1 MCCTEP
7 QPQGTAGNPATATA
21 RHLQLCAL
29 ALPFQAMS
37 TGLTVPRFSMLF
49 PHVVNLEATT
59 AARSLGE
66 TLLASGAEAG
76 VPYLE
81 FSVALALVLVLLV
94 MVCGD
99 VLRARAKVTKRVL
112 PNVWCAWKGMVVQ
125 AVTHTKR
132 RQHSFQ
138 VIIRITSLLQLGLQ
152 LLNNGLQLRLFL
164 PLKRNQ
170 FGLHPLNLFLHLL
183 HGLPSK
189 Q

>member
-1 MCCTEP
+1 
-7 QPQGTAGNPATATA
+7 
-21 RHLQLCAL
+21 
-29 ALPFQAMS
+29 MS
-37 TGLTVPRFSMLF
+37 TGLTVPRFAMLF

-99 VLRARAKVTKRVL
+99 VLRARAKL
-112 PNVWCAWKGMVVQ
+112 PNVCYQMCGAPGTVVQ

-138 VIIRITSLLQLGLQ
+138 VVIRITSLLQLVLQ

-164 PLKRNQ
+164 PLERNQ
-170 FGLHPLNLFLHLL
+170 FGLHPLNLLLHLL